1 MPMPANGSP
10 WGSKQ
15 KHVKKV
21 KSLIVIVLWGPY
33 IGYIHQLLYM
43 RLNMYLSIECPTPLY
58 PGQGASNVSHCTIK
72 SDLHVRHFTED
83 VSH

>member
-1 MPMPANGSP
+1 MLSLINYAYARMGSAPGPAYGSP

-43 RLNMYLSIECPTPLY
+43 RLMYLSIECPTPY
-58 PGQGASNVSHCTIK
+58 NPDKVHQMWVIAQ
-72 SDLHVRHFTED
+72 
-83 VSH
+83 